1 MLPTEYPAILR
12 RAQKKL
18 RHFAGLGLLA
28 ATLATP
34 LAGRAQGVGIGTP
47 TPDASAALDVVATTK
62 GLLVPRLTQAQRL
75 ALGTGS
81 IPAPAKGLLVFQTDG
96 AQPGFWFNAGPPAAP
111 AWTFLNPTGDNLGN
125 HTATQNLNLG
135 GNALTGTGGSL
146 IGVGVGVRADGG
158 LNLGQNSGGN
168 VLLGFQAGKALTSGT
183 QNLMLGANS
192 GPATT
197 TGSNNLFLGGGSG
210 GANVGGSN
218 NLFLGVNS
226 GTANVGGNFNVF
238 AGSSSGAAN
247 TSGSSNLFVGWVS
260 GFNNTSGGSN
270 IFLGQASGYNNTS
283 ASNNLFLGYASGYSN
298 ATGSDNLF
306 SGSYSGYSNTSGSDN
321 LFSGSYS
328 GNANTTG
335 TGNLFL
341 GHYSG
346 FQSSTGNYNLFLG
359 YNSGYANSIGAQ
371 NVFTGNSSGTANT
384 TGSNNVFYGANSGL
398 NNTTGSNNLA
408 LGTGADFPSGSVL
421 TNATAIGYNAVASAS
436 NKVRLGNTSVTVIEG
451 QVPFSN
457 PSDARFK
464 YQVQAN
470 VPGLRFITKL
480 RPVTYR
486 FDAGKLDAFTRTGV
500 LAPGFAPDAA
510 APVQSG
516 FLAQEVEQAAKA
528 VGFEFDGVH
537 RPATPRDHYS
547 IAYGQLVVPL
557 VQAVQEQ
564 QAQIDALTAQNTAL
578 QTQLA
583 GDHAALL
590 DLQAQLARLLG
601 NGTQARK

>member
-12 RAQKKL
+12 RAKKNMG
-18 RHFAGLGLLA
+18 HFAGLGLLA
-28 ATLATP
+28 AALATP
-34 LAGRAQGVGIGTP
+34 LAGRAQGVGVGTP

-62 GLLVPRLTQAQRL
+62 GLLVPRLTQTQRL

-96 AQPGFWFNAGPPAAP
+96 AQPGFWYNAGPPAAP

-125 HTATQNLNLG
+125 HTATQNLSLA
-135 GNALTGTGGSL
+135 GNALTGTGGS
-146 IGVGVGVRADGG
+146 ISGVGVGVRADGG

-168 VLLGFQAGKALTSGT
+168 VLVGFQAGTALTSGT

-210 GANVGGSN
+210 AANVGGSN

-226 GTANVGGNFNVF
+226 GMANVGGNFNVF

-260 GFNNTSGGSN
+260 GFKNTSGSSN
-270 IFLGQASGYNNTS
+270 LFLGQASGYNNTTGHD
-283 ASNNLFLGYASGYSN
+283 NLFGGYASGYGN
-298 ATGSDNLF
+298 TTGSDNLF
-306 SGSYSGYSNTSGSDN
+306 SGSNSGYSNTSGSQN
-321 LFSGSYS
+321 LFGGSYS
-328 GNANTTG
+328 GNANTSG

-359 YNSGYANSIGAQ
+359 SQCGFANSSGSSNTFAGQ
-371 NVFTGNSSGTANT
+371 NSGTANT

-398 NNTTGSNNLA
+398 NNTTGSDNLA
-408 LGTGADFPSGSVL
+408 LGAGADFPSGSVL
-421 TNATAIGYNAVASAS
+421 VNATAIGYNAVANAS

-470 VPGLRFITKL
+470 VPGLRFITRL

-486 FDAGKLDAFTRTGV
+486 LDAAKLDAFTRTGV
-500 LAPGFAPDAA
+500 LPAGFSPDAA
-510 APVQSG
+510 APVQTG
-516 FLAQEVEQAAKA
+516 FLAQEVEQAAQSRGLRLRRRA
-528 VGFEFDGVH
+528 PPRH
-537 RPATPRDHYS
+537 RPR
-547 IAYGQLVVPL
+547 PL
-557 VQAVQEQ
+557 QHR
-564 QAQIDALTAQNTAL
+564 LRP
-578 QTQLA
+578 A
-583 GDHAALL
+583 GGAPGAGRAGAAGP
-590 DLQAQLARLLG
+590 D
-601 NGTQARK
+601 